1 MKSKVIVALDF
12 SNENHLMSF
21 VDRVSPELCGLKV
34 GKELFTSFG
43 PRPVEML
50 VEKGFSVFLDLKYH
64 DIPNTVERA
73 CAAARD
79 LGVWMVNVH
88 ALGGAEMIQAAR
100 SGLGNAPNR
109 SLLTAVTILTSMD
122 AASLSAI
129 GFHQEPAEMVMRLA
143 QLAQKSGA
151 DGVVCSAN
159 EAKELNARFGDN
171 FIKVTPGIR
180 PPGAASHDQKRVM
193 TPSEAIKQGA
203 DYLVIGRPIT
213 QALDPVSVLT
223 SVMQEIDNSVNFDV

>member
-1 MKSKVIVALDF
+1 
-12 SNENHLMSF
+12 
-21 VDRVSPELCGLKV
+21 
-34 GKELFTSFG
+34 
-43 PRPVEML
+43 
-50 VEKGFSVFLDLKYH
+50 
-64 DIPNTVERA
+64 
-73 CAAARD
+73 
-79 LGVWMVNVH
+79 
-88 ALGGAEMIQAAR
+88 MIQAAR

-129 GFHQEPAEMVMRLA
+129 GFHQEPAEMVIRLA

-151 DGVVCSAN
+151 DGVICSAN
-159 EAKELNARFGDN
+159 EAKELNARLGDN

-180 PPGAASHDQKRVM
+180 PSGTAFDDQKRVM

-213 QALDPVSVLT
+213 QAPDPVSVLT
-223 SVMQEIDNSVNFDV
+223 SVIQEIENSVNFDA